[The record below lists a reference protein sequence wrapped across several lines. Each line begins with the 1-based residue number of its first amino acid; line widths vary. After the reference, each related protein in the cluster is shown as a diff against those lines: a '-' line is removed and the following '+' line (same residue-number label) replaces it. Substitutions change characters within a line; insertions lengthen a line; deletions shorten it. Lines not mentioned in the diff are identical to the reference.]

1 MASLQFAG
9 EGLFFMPEAGL
20 DRFGAKTSVIN
31 R

>member
-9 EGLFFMPEAGL
+9 EGLFFIPATGL
-20 DRFGAKTSVIN
+20 DRFEAKTSVIN